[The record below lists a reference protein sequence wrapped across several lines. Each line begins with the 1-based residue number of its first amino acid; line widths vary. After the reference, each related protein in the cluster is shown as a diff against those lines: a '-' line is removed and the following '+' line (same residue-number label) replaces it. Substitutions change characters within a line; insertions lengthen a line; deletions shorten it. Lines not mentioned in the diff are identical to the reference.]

1 MGCTE
6 YAEPSKDD
14 PNSVP
19 EKRTPFGTFL
29 GTGKYPMEQRIE
41 DKKRGIPRQKHPF
54 VGMLTSYRNVSR
66 LKVFSIRTHH
76 RNGGR
81 FH

>member
-1 MGCTE
+1 
-6 YAEPSKDD
+6 
-14 PNSVP
+14 
-19 EKRTPFGTFL
+19 
-29 GTGKYPMEQRIE
+29 MEQRIE